1 MTDRDEFV
9 SASDLARMGYCERQV
24 AFDASHGQRLTV
36 EQLQQRYGGQWVL
49 KGAGSVVLDSTGL
62 TVCGLGNA
70 GMAVGGM
77 GDVLSGLTA
86 GLLAQFPRYPLIEAV
101 TLHAAAGDLA
111 AAQGQ
116 RGMTALDVIEQIR
129 AVVSA

>member
-1 MTDRDEFV
+1 
-9 SASDLARMGYCERQV
+9 
-24 AFDASHGQRLTV
+24 
-36 EQLQQRYGGQWVL
+36 
-49 KGAGSVVLDSTGL
+49 
-62 TVCGLGNA
+62 
-70 GMAVGGM
+70 M

-101 TLHAAAGDLA
+101 ALHAAAGDLA